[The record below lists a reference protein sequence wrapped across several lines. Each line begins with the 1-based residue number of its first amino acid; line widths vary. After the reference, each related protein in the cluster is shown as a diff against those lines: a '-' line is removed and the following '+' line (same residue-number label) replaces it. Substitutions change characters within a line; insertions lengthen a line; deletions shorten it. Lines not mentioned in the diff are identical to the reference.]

1 PSTPPTITCL
11 TAVSCTRVSV
21 SWSPPPLANGPILSY
36 VLYIRE
42 YPAGSTMIKDIS
54 DTSDGLHYMIN
65 GLKASTTYI
74 VSLSTRNSMG
84 EGPAD
89 VRYITTQPKKEISSS
104 RHTPAYLVFAARQ
117 KVLKQGLRIFDEA
130 EVLYDVKNKTAFV
143 TGTALHVKQ
152 DLVFITDSYGNLHSI
167 TLKKPEKVDR
177 IISSRASYPMK
188 LSFDWLNGKLYMAE
202 DKQITRCDIDG
213 SNFEVVVG
221 DMENRATDLQVD
233 PLNGYLYWTMK
244 DLFYGGGL
252 YRVDLLEFNNG
263 CVPFGKSQ
271 LIVNDNQLVAFA
283 VDYKNFRLLLPSA
296 ANNTIVSV
304 ALDGSDVTD
313 IRENVE
319 TALYTNVKSVAV
331 HHDLLYWTS
340 GSSIYGEE
348 YHKKEDKFY
357 QNVFSVRNGPFS
369 SLNIYHSDCQ
379 PHPVPLNPV
388 EAVEALFGSDTAKIR
403 WASPRLLGGQGKG
416 SWQKWLYEIEL
427 LDRRSTLTVFG
438 VSISSNAY
446 DVSNLKPNTTYSVKV
461 RAYSDGGKGPWSSE
475 FTGTTL
481 KKSRKAGEPFILW
494 GAREGLL
501 KSEVLG
507 ENVQV
512 LIHKIN
518 LNNAHIIDICWYDKM
533 LFINTNTTFVYV
545 YNTSVHNS
553 LTRMQNIS
561 MAAGIAI
568 DWFAPKLYW
577 STPVQQMIS
586 RSNLDGSQPEPLP
599 ILTMAK
605 EIAIDSV
612 NGYLYWATSHSV
624 ERSHLNGADHFIYM
638 KNALFS
644 GAHVMGLT
652 LDFERKN
659 VYWMVRSYEGSVMYR
674 SHLAG
679 QNAELRSLEKPE
691 VVGLLSENGIH
702 GSMWYFSNRLFW
714 LHEKLKAFVS
724 DINGKNFAGVEGL
737 GLNGLTSLEIID
749 SSLQP
754 HPEGYDE
761 DTVKVVPHSVYED
774 EINIE
779 GTSDS
784 FNITWSPVLSVNY
797 GTVFYE
803 ISVDDGDET
812 YNLVTSDTVFVYPT
826 MKYLSPYTLLKI
838 TIKAYTYWAS
848 SRQTSVFLHS
858 PMSVPSKPLHPRIFI
873 THKSSP
879 VHEDEDII
887 ADFRWS
893 RPEMANGLIVN
904 YRVICWLNISSLNV
918 TLCDDIVNGNTLQFQ
933 SHSLIPNTTYYFQV
947 RAITDAGEGM
957 PSDTVEA
964 QTSIERPVP
973 QLLLAK
979 TDGVRVADFDFHEEK
994 LLYSKTTHPAAIA
1007 YLAEEK
1013 RVFWMEEEGAIMVSS
1028 LDGTNISLIK
1038 HLASEGTCLTVDW
1051 VGRQL
1056 YWAEVNK
1063 KESSSSVWSVDL
1075 SYNTSPKQIFNRSS
1089 IIKSLEVEPFSRSL
1103 IWTIVSGNSCS
1114 LMISDV
1120 SGSNIRPFFSSRALE
1135 YQTNKMKVKR
1145 MTGKNVSC
1153 NCNPSIMRVGQAMTV
1168 DSTNSSRPQ
1177 ILWVDGNFGHIWS
1190 SDINGCHC
1198 QLLINTT
1205 EINVN
1210 GLPPTSL
1217 TVDKSH
1223 IYVLYSNKTLGK
1235 LYSMSKENEISEY
1248 LTEKP
1253 IFMSHQRNPITAEAI
1268 TGIRSI
1274 RAIGGH
1280 LQPFPSAECLISE
1293 LYNETAELVSRTS
1306 YSLTLYL
1313 PEVQRPEICNKI
1325 SSPTVLFT
1333 VYYGP
1338 SNIVLT
1344 HECFEE
1350 SDKLLCSKIS
1360 TDNNTVTIRDLHP
1373 FTNYSIRVS
1382 VRNYYTRGKSLF
1394 GPEVIYQTAE
1404 GVPSPPMA
1412 ISAKPVTPFK
1422 IDVTWLPPLFPNG
1435 YPISYEIRWRV
1446 KDYSKTTLSAIH
1458 SGCGEPS
1465 GAELAMSISSEPGK
1479 DHYITV
1485 RAYSS
1490 NCDMYNDSEE
1500 VTVTSYILPSNL
1512 TCQNSTPSSLTLSWI
1527 APNDS
1532 SVLYFSLEYLQ
1543 DDGIEGYESSTS
1555 KTQGFSPQ
1563 NVITITNLTPRTEY
1577 NFRLILI
1584 YSGKEEKLI
1593 WPQNSFFQCTTD
1605 GDRPSTPGIPQVKHI
1620 GRQGQLYQVFWQEA
1634 INNGYEDLIYE
1645 LEMRCQIIWKSDSDG
1660 WELVHNN
1667 SNTQWIVDHVSGN
1680 INYQFRVKA
1689 TNEYGSSNYSYSE
1702 KPFYLPETEAY
1713 IDPGDKTVN
1722 IVISSVVAIIII
1734 LSVVVAPL
1742 CIIYLKKEKCKKI
1755 LQEVTPNNQ
1764 LVSDLELA
1772 TLQDLP
1778 MNGHFV
1784 HETNALYNLG
1794 DLPSD
1799 EELIT
1804 LPHIQRDK
1812 IILTKFLGSG
1822 AFGEVFEGVVFDL
1835 NEDEPYLKIAVKTLK
1850 KGATQHEKEEFLK
1863 EAKLMSN
1870 FKHEHI
1876 LQLLGVCIE
1885 SNPNFIILEL
1895 MEGGD
1900 LLSFLRSN
1908 RPTAFHSS
1916 NLTMD
1921 DLLSI
1926 CTDVAKGCKYL
1937 ESLHFV
1943 HRDLAA
1949 RNCLVSSYERED
1961 RIVKIGDFGLA
1972 RDIYKNDYYR
1982 KEGEGLLPV
1991 RWMAPE
1997 SLVYGVFTSQ
2007 SDVWAFGVLL
2017 WEVMTL
2023 GQQPYPAR
2031 SNMEVLHYVR
2041 DGGRLDKPENCPDD
2055 LKEIMLSCWS
2065 YDADD
2070 RPNFCYCLHALEELR
2085 RKLEP
2090 ATLVMPSVYNFAYY
2104 SQGFDNLGY
2113 CENEMTEISHTSAN
2127 NTNDSYKAE
2136 TPGAYIGQN
2145 NTPNNDGTKL
2155 QDDNIDSRST
2165 QSDPSAMTMLMA
2177 EANSVRRSLSW
2188 TNLMSETHNENLGSN
2203 ERRGNNRSNRKH
2215 VVNKYL
2221 ELLGDNE
2228 DSDGY
2233 QVPVKLANSSK
2244 KATHIPERKHVL
2256 GNIGAQSSSNAA
2268 KDLYNHQI
2276 INSSSLNAIGGLPN
2290 TSNYKN
2296 EFDVTSPEA
2305 LNSRI
2310 NSSQLTER
2318 FNLSPEY
2325 ETATEEAE
2333 ASGICTENVLQ
2344 WMKDCDEWST
2354 STASLTTYHF
2364 DACRDNQRNSG
2375 ISALSCVSGIDMNYT
2390 CKSSYC

>member
-1 PSTPPTITCL
+1 
-11 TAVSCTRVSV
+11 
-21 SWSPPPLANGPILSY
+21 
-36 VLYIRE
+36 
-42 YPAGSTMIKDIS
+42 
-54 DTSDGLHYMIN
+54 
-65 GLKASTTYI
+65 
-74 VSLSTRNSMG
+74 
-84 EGPAD
+84 
-89 VRYITTQPKKEISSS
+89 
-104 RHTPAYLVFAARQ
+104 
-117 KVLKQGLRIFDEA
+117 
-130 EVLYDVKNKTAFV
+130 
-143 TGTALHVKQ
+143 
-152 DLVFITDSYGNLHSI
+152 
-167 TLKKPEKVDR
+167 
-177 IISSRASYPMK
+177 
-188 LSFDWLNGKLYMAE
+188 
-202 DKQITRCDIDG
+202 
-213 SNFEVVVG
+213 
-221 DMENRATDLQVD
+221 
-233 PLNGYLYWTMK
+233 
-244 DLFYGGGL
+244 
-252 YRVDLLEFNNG
+252 
-263 CVPFGKSQ
+263 
-271 LIVNDNQLVAFA
+271 
-283 VDYKNFRLLLPSA
+283 
-296 ANNTIVSV
+296 
-304 ALDGSDVTD
+304 
-313 IRENVE
+313 
-319 TALYTNVKSVAV
+319 
-331 HHDLLYWTS
+331 
-340 GSSIYGEE
+340 
-348 YHKKEDKFY
+348 
-357 QNVFSVRNGPFS
+357 
-369 SLNIYHSDCQ
+369 
-379 PHPVPLNPV
+379 
-388 EAVEALFGSDTAKIR
+388 
-403 WASPRLLGGQGKG
+403 
-416 SWQKWLYEIEL
+416 
-427 LDRRSTLTVFG
+427 
-438 VSISSNAY
+438 
-446 DVSNLKPNTTYSVKV
+446 
-461 RAYSDGGKGPWSSE
+461 
-475 FTGTTL
+475 
-481 KKSRKAGEPFILW
+481 
-494 GAREGLL
+494 
-501 KSEVLG
+501 
-507 ENVQV
+507 
-512 LIHKIN
+512 
-518 LNNAHIIDICWYDKM
+518 M

-586 RSNLDGSQPEPLP
+586 RSNLDGSQAEPLP

-624 ERSHLNGADHFIYM
+624 ERAHLNGADHFIYM

-674 SHLAG
+674 SHLAD

-691 VVGLLSENGIH
+691 IVGLLSEDGH

-749 SSLQP
+749 PSLQP

-761 DTVKVVPHSVYED
+761 NTVKVVPHSVYEGD
-774 EINIE
+774 INIE

-784 FNITWSPVLSVNY
+784 FNITWSPVVSVNY

-826 MKYLSPYTLLKI
+826 MKYLSPYTLLRI

-848 SRQTSVFLHS
+848 SRQTSVSLHS

-879 VHEDEDII
+879 LHGEETVI
-887 ADFRWS
+887 ANFRWS
-893 RPEMANGLIVN
+893 RPEMANGIIVN
-904 YRVICWLNISSLNV
+904 YRVSCWLNISSANETV
-918 TLCDDIVNGNTLQFQ
+918 CDDIVNGNTLQFQ
-933 SHSLIPNTTYYFQV
+933 SHSLIPNATYYFQV

-994 LLYSKTTHPAAIA
+994 LLYSKATHPAAIA

-1038 HLASEGTCLTVDW
+1038 HLASEGSCLTVDW

-1089 IIKSLEVEPFSRSL
+1089 VIKSLEVEPFSRSL
-1103 IWTIVSGNSCS
+1103 IWTVVSGNSCS

-1120 SGSNIRPFFSSRALE
+1120 SGSNIRPFFSRTLE

-1145 MTGKNVSC
+1145 MTGNNVSC
-1153 NCNPSIMRVGQAMTV
+1153 NCNPSITRVGQAMTV

-1190 SDINGCHC
+1190 SDINGCLC

-1205 EINVN
+1205 EINDN

-1235 LYSMSKENEISEY
+1235 VYSMSKRNEISEY
-1248 LTEKP
+1248 LTQQP
-1253 IFMSHQRNPITAEAI
+1253 IFMSYQRSPVTAEEI
-1268 TGIRSI
+1268 RGIRSI

-1280 LQPFPSAECLISE
+1280 LQPYPSVQCLISE
-1293 LYNETAELVSRTS
+1293 FYNETAELVSRTS

-1313 PEVQRPEICNKI
+1313 PQVQRPEICNKI

-1338 SNIVLT
+1338 SNNGLT
-1344 HECFEE
+1344 HACFEE
-1350 SDKLLCSKIS
+1350 SEKQQCSKIS
-1360 TDNNTVTIRDLHP
+1360 TDNHTITIHDLHP

-1382 VRNYYTRGKSLF
+1382 ARNYYTRGKSGL

-1422 IDVTWLPPLFPNG
+1422 IDVTWLPPLFLNG
-1435 YPISYEIRWRV
+1435 YPISYEIRWKV
-1446 KDYSKTTLSAIH
+1446 KDYSKNTLSAIH

-1465 GAELAMSISSEPGK
+1465 GTDLAMSIPAEPGK

-1490 NCDMYNDSEE
+1490 NCDTYSDSEE
-1500 VTVTSYILPSNL
+1500 VTVTSYSLPSNL
-1512 TCQNSTPSSLTLSWI
+1512 TCQNSTPSSLTVSWI

-1532 SVLYFSLEYLQ
+1532 SVLYYSLECLQ
-1543 DDGIEGYESSTS
+1543 EDGVERHESSTS
-1555 KTQGFSPQ
+1555 ETQVLSPQ
-1563 NVITITNLTPRTEY
+1563 NVITINNLTPRTEY
-1577 NFRLILI
+1577 NFRLTLT
-1584 YSGKEEKLI
+1584 YSGKEEKLT

-1620 GRQGQLYQVFWQEA
+1620 GRQGQLYQVFWQES

-1645 LEMRCQIIWKSDSDG
+1645 LEMRSDHLEPDSDG
-1660 WELVHNN
+1660 WDLVQNS

-1680 INYQFRVKA
+1680 INYQFRVRA

-1722 IVISSVVAIIII
+1722 IVIASVVAMIIL

-1742 CIIYLKKEKCKKI
+1742 CIIYIKKEKCKKI
-1755 LQEVTPNNQ
+1755 LQEVAPNNQ
-1764 LVSDLELA
+1764 LVPDLELA

-1778 MNGHFV
+1778 MHGHFV

-1804 LPHIQRDK
+1804 LPHIQRDQ

-1835 NEDEPYLKIAVKTLK
+1835 NEEEPYLKIAVKTLK
-1850 KGATQHEKEEFLK
+1850 KGATEHEKEEFLK

-1876 LQLLGVCIE
+1876 LELLGVCIE

-1949 RNCLVSSYERED
+1949 RNCLVSSYDRED

-2007 SDVWAFGVLL
+2007 SDVWSFGVLL

-2055 LKEIMLSCWS
+2055 LNEIMLSCWS

-2090 ATLVMPSVYNFAYY
+2090 ATLVMPSVYNFTYY
-2104 SQGFDNLGY
+2104 CQ
-2113 CENEMTEISHTSAN
+2113 
-2127 NTNDSYKAE
+2127 
-2136 TPGAYIGQN
+2136 GAYIGQN
-2145 NTPNNDGTKL
+2145 NTPNNDETKL
-2155 QDDNIDSRST
+2155 QDDNMDSRST
-2165 QSDPSAMTMLMA
+2165 QSDPSAMTVLMS
-2177 EANSVRRSLSW
+2177 EANAVRRSLSW
-2188 TNLMSETHNENLGSN
+2188 TNLMSETHNENLGSS
-2203 ERRGNNRSNRKH
+2203 ERRSINRSKGKQI
-2215 VVNKYL
+2215 VNKYL

-2233 QVPVKLANSSK
+2233 QVPVKLADSSK
-2244 KATHIPERKHVL
+2244 KTTHISERKHVI
-2256 GNIGAQSSSNAA
+2256 GNVSAQSSSNNAR
-2268 KDLYNHQI
+2268 DL
-2276 INSSSLNAIGGLPN
+2276 INSSSRNAIAVLPN
-2290 TSNYKN
+2290 TSNHKN
-2296 EFDVTSPEA
+2296 EFDITSPQA
-2305 LNSRI
+2305 FDSRI
-2310 NSSQLTER
+2310 NSSQLTEGL
-2318 FNLSPEY
+2318 NLSPAY
-2325 ETATEEAE
+2325 ESASEENE
-2333 ASGICTENVLQ
+2333 ASGICTKSALQ

-2364 DACRDNQRNSG
+2364 DACIDNQRNSG
-2375 ISALSCVSGIDMNYT
+2375 ISTLSCVSGIDMNYT